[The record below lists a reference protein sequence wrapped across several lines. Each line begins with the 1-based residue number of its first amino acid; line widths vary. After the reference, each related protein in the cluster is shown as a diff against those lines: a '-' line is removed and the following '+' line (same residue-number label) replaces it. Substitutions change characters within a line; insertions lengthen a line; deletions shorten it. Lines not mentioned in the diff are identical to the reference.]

1 MSMDYLIYSIV
12 GDENERVR
20 SLNKNDCYISNTSL
34 KSYLED
40 NGIYLE
46 QINDDNDDDAAY
58 DWENLFIR
66 KVEKQDLIEYIL
78 DV

>member
-1 MSMDYLIYSIV
+1 MDCLINSIV

-20 SLNKNDCYISNTSL
+20 SLNKNDCYILYTLL

-46 QINDDNDDDAAY
+46 
-58 DWENLFIR
+58 
-66 KVEKQDLIEYIL
+66 
-78 DV
+78 

>member
-46 QINDDNDDDAAY
+46 
-58 DWENLFIR
+58 
-66 KVEKQDLIEYIL
+66 
-78 DV
+78 